1 MALIAEDLLLLLL
14 DDETGELHGASQL
27 QVGLGGA
34 VLSDLALDG
43 RVEVEEKSSF
53 WSSAK
58 VRVVGTPPTDPVL
71 ADGYATVAEKER
83 SAQDLV
89 NRLGK
94 GLKERL
100 IDGLVARGVLR
111 EEKSKTLGFI
121 PRTRWPAVD
130 STHEEE
136 VRRALGAALLQ
147 GQPPEPHTAAII
159 SILSALGEAHKVL
172 DHEGMSNGDVKKRA
186 KQIADGDWAAKGVSD
201 AIAAANAAITA
212 AIAASTAA
220 STAAATSATN

>member
-14 DDETGELHGASQL
+14 DDETGELRGASQL

-43 RVEVEEKSSF
+43 RVEVEEKKSF

-58 VRVVGTPPTDPVL
+58 VTVTSTPPADPVL
-71 ADGYATVAEKER
+71 AEAYATVAEKER

-100 IDGLVARGVLR
+100 IDDLVARGILR

-121 PRTRWPAVD
+121 PRTRWPATD
-130 STHEEE
+130 STHEDE
-136 VRRALGAALLQ
+136 VRRALDAALLQ
-147 GQPPEPHTAAII
+147 GQPPDPHTAALV
-159 SILSALGEAHKVL
+159 SILGALDQAHKVVA
-172 DHEGMSNGDVKKRA
+172 HEGLSNGEVKKRA

-212 AIAASTAA
+212 AIAASATAA
-220 STAAATSATN
+220 TTASAGN

>member
-14 DDETGELHGASQL
+14 DDETGELRGASQL

-34 VLSDLALDG
+34 VLADLALDD

-58 VRVVGTPPTDPVL
+58 VHTAGAPPTDPVL

-89 NRLGK
+89 SRLGK

-136 VRRALGAALLQ
+136 VRRGLDAALLQ
-147 GQPPEPHTAAII
+147 GQPPDPHTAAVI
-159 SILSALGEAHKVL
+159 SILHAMGEAHKVVDRGGL
-172 DHEGMSNGDVKKRA
+172 SAGDVKKRA
-186 KQIADGDWAAKGVSD
+186 KAIAEGDWAAKGVSD

-212 AIAASTAA
+212 AIAASSAA
-220 STAAATSATN
+220 STAAVTSS